1 MEDKIQENQDIVFG
15 YLKTTIEVMS
25 DEDYAEIDWHAMAK
39 FLSLEMI
46 ENATNFEKWL
56 TRAHSLSGLYGNHK
70 ITLQKK
76 RRKQCHYN

>member
-1 MEDKIQENQDIVFG
+1 MEDKVQENQEIVFG

-46 ENATNFEKWL
+46 ENVTSFEK
-56 TRAHSLSGLYGNHK
+56 
-70 ITLQKK
+70 
-76 RRKQCHYN
+76 